1 LLDNKYKNSQKQQA
15 TKLTSK
21 YKLTG
26 FKQLSASNTSDVFSK
41 MLKIQLVATLTV
53 AVAAIFI
60 SGLNASISAVLGGAS
75 VILGA
80 LAATVIA
87 KRSAGSEDSTA
98 ILVNLLKA
106 EAVKILVI
114 IILLVIIF
122 NVYKQLVP
130 FALIAGLAAAA
141 LFSGAA
147 LSKLKF

>member
-1 LLDNKYKNSQKQQA
+1 
-15 TKLTSK
+15 
-21 YKLTG
+21 
-26 FKQLSASNTSDVFSK
+26 
-41 MLKIQLVATLTV
+41 MLKVQLVATLAV
-53 AVAAIFI
+53 AVLALLV
-60 SGLNASISAVLGGAS
+60 SGLNASVSAVLGGAS
-75 VILGA
+75 VVLGA
-80 LAATVIA
+80 LAATAIA
-87 KRSAGSEDSTA
+87 KRGANKEDPTA

-147 LSKLKF
+147 LSKLKV